1 MSAYIYI
8 INEKNSDYYK
18 VGYSK
23 NAPDARVTEL
33 QTGNP
38 RTLRLVR
45 SVEVEDAY
53 RVEQLLHNVLGKWH
67 ITREWFCITQSEL
80 HTAMMLFDTI
90 IDKKKGK

>member
-1 MSAYIYI
+1 M
-8 INEKNSDYYK
+8 INESNSDYFK

-23 NAPDARVTEL
+23 NAPDARVKEL

-45 SVEVEDAY
+45 YVMIDDAY

-67 ITREWFCITQSEL
+67 VRNEWFCITQSEL
-80 HTAMMLFDTI
+80 HTAMMLFDAVIT
-90 IDKKKGK
+90 KKKGK